1 MDIRDNLTTDPKLG
15 FRLSSRGHGSAAGSR
30 SAGKVIEIN
39 SELLA

>member
-1 MDIRDNLTTDPKLG
+1 MDIKDNLTTDPKLG
-15 FRLSSRGHGSAAGSR
+15 FRLSFRGHGSAAGSR